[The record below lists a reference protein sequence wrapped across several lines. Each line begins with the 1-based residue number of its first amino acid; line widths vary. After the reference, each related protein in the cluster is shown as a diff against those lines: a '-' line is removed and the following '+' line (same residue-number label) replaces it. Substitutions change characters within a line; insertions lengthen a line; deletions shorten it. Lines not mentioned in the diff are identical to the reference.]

1 MGILGAAGQ
10 IAVVALPV
18 ALGYVL
24 RRLGVMDEGFD
35 RRLVTL
41 ILDVLLPCAVLSS
54 LLSVD
59 SLPGGAEVV
68 EVMALMTGA
77 MLLSWGVASF
87 ATRLMRVPREERG
100 SYRFAM
106 TFGNVGFIG
115 FPVVASILGEEAL
128 LDAVLA
134 SIPGN
139 VVMFTIGAAMFA
151 TPEEGEREG
160 GCPGD
165 GRLRVLLACLRTPT
179 MVASVVTLA
188 CALAGIRSLGV
199 VGEAVSVVGQAS
211 TPCALLV
218 TGSSIARYDLTEM
231 LRSPRAY
238 LAALFRLLLVPLV
251 CAGALRLLGPVA
263 PRELAT
269 VVALECAMPVA
280 TNGVLYSTRSG
291 QGVTAMMQVTF
302 LSVVGSVLTIPVLC
316 ALLGA

>member
-1 MGILGAAGQ
+1 MGIFGAAGQ
-10 IAVVALPV
+10 MAVVALPV
-18 ALGYVL
+18 ALGYAL

-35 RRLVTL
+35 QRLVTL

-59 SLPGGAEVV
+59 DLPGGVEVV

-77 MLLSWGVASF
+77 MLLSWGVSSL

-151 TPEEGEREG
+151 TSEERGGEGPG
-160 GCPGD
+160 G
-165 GRLRVLLACLRTPT
+165 GRLKVLLACLRTPT

-188 CALAGIRSLGV
+188 CALAGIGSLGV

-238 LAALFRLLLVPLV
+238 LAALFRLLLVPLA

>member
-1 MGILGAAGQ
+1 MGIFGAAGQ
-10 IAVVALPV
+10 MAVVALPV
-18 ALGYVL
+18 ALGYAL

-59 SLPGGAEVV
+59 DLPGGVEVV
-68 EVMALMTGA
+68 EVMVLMTGA
-77 MLLSWGVASF
+77 MLLSWGVASL
-87 ATRLMRVPREERG
+87 ATRLMRVSHEERG

-115 FPVVASILGEEAL
+115 FPVVDSILGEEAL

-151 TPEEGEREG
+151 SPEGERGGEG
-160 GCPGD
+160 PGG
-165 GRLRVLLACLRTPT
+165 GRLKALLACLRTPT
-179 MVASVVTLA
+179 MVASVVTLV
-188 CALAGIRSLGV
+188 CALAGIGSLGV
-199 VGEAVSVVGQAS
+199 VGEAVGVVGQAS

-218 TGSSIARYDLTEM
+218 TGSSIARYDLMEM

-238 LAALFRLLLVPLV
+238 LAAFFRLLLVPLA

-316 ALLGA
+316 ALLGV